1 MPRVLSDIIAYLF
14 SFSCILD
21 GYRNSSAAV
30 YFQERYVN
38 SYGWVWYVIILAIFI
53 GLHIIYLLVLQKM
66 IWCTYDIEKIHVF
79 YKV

>member
-1 MPRVLSDIIAYLF
+1 MVIEIVQPQYISRKDMLTVMGEYDT
-14 SFSCILD
+14 
-21 GYRNSSAAV
+21 
-30 YFQERYVN
+30 
-38 SYGWVWYVIILAIFI
+38 VIILAIFI